1 MGGKSNIHLCALISL
16 YSLVFVLWGG
26 RKKKTPGDGDF
37 LSVSAAQ
44 LQGVLVGSLVFDM
57 LVCNFPGMVL
67 AVIYAAC
74 ACACVFISTTITYL
88 LHSHRGFWLLVFSIL
103 PRTPGMLLG
112 MWICSRLDVPSYD
125 WTSTRRSR
133 TSQAGGVWP
142 YFSLFSSELHSWDAL
157 TSPTRLF
164 QVTEATHKASKGCFL
179 YLVSTGFRSEVER
192 LVPRYVI
199 SICPGHPPPRLYAP
213 RGAERLFPQIR
224 PLRSP
229 SLDAQRGSAAAS
241 SSAVGAGSRRV
252 L

>member
-1 MGGKSNIHLCALISL
+1 MEIS
-16 YSLVFVLWGG
+16 FQ
-26 RKKKTPGDGDF
+26 F
-37 LSVSAAQ
+37 L
-44 LQGVLVGSLVFDM
+44 LPNFKECWWDHWVFDM